1 MQRAY
6 LLGENMTY
14 LIILII
20 LIILIAIDSNRFVVR
35 EYTIYSEK
43 AEHDEDILLL
53 ADLHG
58 KRYGENNRRLVKRI
72 NKLKFNRIYVVGD
85 MLNAPSTLDNFDTSV
100 EFMRSVAS
108 YGKVYYSLGN
118 HEYRAKTNTDTY
130 GVLFDA
136 YETIMNGFGI
146 KLMDNEKDSF
156 ENTDVYALSI
166 SKKYYNRGKRLPM
179 EKEDVTELIG
189 SPDPNKFNVLL
200 AHSPEYFDAYEAWGA
215 DLVLSGHMHGGVVR
229 LFKGLISSRFT
240 LFPKYD
246 GGLFKK
252 NKAQMVVSRGL
263 GAHTIPWRLF
273 NPAEIVLIHLK
284 SVER

>member
-35 EYTIYSEK
+35 EYTVTSDKITR
-43 AEHDEDILLL
+43 DEDILLL

-58 KRYGENNRRLVKRI
+58 KRYGESNRRLLKRI
-72 NKLKFNRIYVVGD
+72 NKLKFDRIYTVGD

-100 EFMRSVAS
+100 EFMRAMAS

-118 HEYRAKTNTDTY
+118 HEYRAKNNTDAY
-130 GVLFDA
+130 GILFDA
-136 YETIMNGFGI
+136 YETIMNAFGI
-146 KLMDNEKDSF
+146 KLMDNEKASF

-166 SKKYYNRGKRLPM
+166 SKMYYNRGKRLPM
-179 EKEDVTELIG
+179 EKEDVSNLIG
-189 SPDPNKFNVLL
+189 EPDPSKFNILL
-200 AHSPEYFDAYEAWGA
+200 AHNPEYFDAYASWGA
-215 DLVLSGHMHGGVVR
+215 DLVLSGHMHGGVIR
-229 LFKGLISSRFT
+229 LFKGMISSRFT

-246 GGLFKK
+246 GGYFKK
-252 NKAQMVVSRGL
+252 NNAQMVVSRGL
-263 GAHTIPWRLF
+263 GAHTIPFRLF

>member
-35 EYTIYSEK
+35 EYTVYSEK
-43 AEHDEDILLL
+43 ARHDEDILLL

-58 KRYGENNRRLVKRI
+58 KRYGESNRRLVKRI
-72 NKLKFNRIYVVGD
+72 NKLKFDRIYAVGD
-85 MLNAPSTLDNFDTSV
+85 MLNAPSTLDNFDTTV
-100 EFMRSVAS
+100 EFMRAMAS

-136 YETIMNGFGI
+136 YETVMNAFGI
-146 KLMDNEKDSF
+146 RLLDNEKDSF

-166 SKKYYNRGKRLPM
+166 PKKYYNRGKRLPM
-179 EKEDVTELIG
+179 DKDDVIKLIG
-189 SPDPNKFNVLL
+189 SPDADKFNVLL

-229 LFKGLISSRFT
+229 VFKGLISSRFT